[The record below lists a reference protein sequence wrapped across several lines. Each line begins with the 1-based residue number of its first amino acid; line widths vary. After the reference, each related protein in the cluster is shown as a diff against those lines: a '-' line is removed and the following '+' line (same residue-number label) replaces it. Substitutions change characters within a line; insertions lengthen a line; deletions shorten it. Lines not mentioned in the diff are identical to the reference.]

1 MGIGL
6 GRKKL
11 KRIDSDILY
20 SDPSLSLK
28 VLHTGTEDLLKFNV
42 TYSGH
47 SSSLVLDKDE
57 ASRVAE
63 AMAKF
68 ADVDVFVLTASEV
81 RSLQVILK
89 MFIKLGRDFQD
100 VEEDIL
106 TQETVAKIQ
115 ALAIRFDQLDPRR

>member
-6 GRKKL
+6 GRRKL
-11 KRIDSDILY
+11 KRIDNDILY
-20 SDPSLSLK
+20 SDPALNLK
-28 VLHTGTEDLLKFNV
+28 VLHTGTEDLLKLNV

-47 SSSLVLDKDE
+47 SSSLVLDRDE

-68 ADVDVFVLTASEV
+68 ADLDIFVLTASEV

-89 MFIKLGRDFQD
+89 MFIKLSREFQD
-100 VEEDIL
+100 DDEDIL
-106 TQETVAKIQ
+106 TQETVAKIK
-115 ALAIRFDQLDPRR
+115 ALANKFDQMDQGR